1 MHGSVCMRGFARPP
15 DPTREIERPRSL
27 EYPRAGALGGGRK
40 AQRVAQRMQVSA
52 ARIVQRGDVAAR
64 LEHRA
69 HFLARHV
76 ARRRVSESIPQR
88 GLERA
93 QLGVVAGV
101 DRDLHVAARPLALD
115 SVARDELSDEIDTF
129 DGDVPNGAR
138 DLGPREPFELD
149 VAGRRADEHLAAA
162 PPRGAPADA
171 VLLEQHNPIAALGK
185 VQRGR
190 APCDAAAY
198 DANVAAHLPGQRGPR
213 RGSIRRGLVVG
224 TDAPKEGH
232 DGASTEPAGDE
243 RGAAQDSGATAPLQ
257 ARKRRLLTQFRIQ
270 WPRSSG
276 CRRKPCGDVAQP
288 AALWCD
294 NALPM
299 SLRRPVIGLPA
310 DRRMIGLHPFHAV
323 GERYIRAVVEAAGA
337 IPFLIPSLGEALD
350 PDAVLDRVDGILF
363 TGSPSNVEPR
373 HYGGPPSAPGT
384 LHDPHRDATTLPLIP
399 GAIAAG
405 VPVLGICRGFQEMNV
420 AFGGTLHQR
429 VHEVPGLMDHRDD
442 ESQPLEAQFGSAHDV
457 LLEPGGLLRQL
468 AGTDRVRVNSLHSQG
483 VERLGHD
490 LAIEARAPDGLVEA
504 FRVRSAKRFAVAV
517 QWHPEW
523 QVMSNTFSRAIFAAF
538 GAASLERAQLR

>member
-1 MHGSVCMRGFARPP
+1 
-15 DPTREIERPRSL
+15 
-27 EYPRAGALGGGRK
+27 
-40 AQRVAQRMQVSA
+40 
-52 ARIVQRGDVAAR
+52 
-64 LEHRA
+64 
-69 HFLARHV
+69 
-76 ARRRVSESIPQR
+76 
-88 GLERA
+88 
-93 QLGVVAGV
+93 
-101 DRDLHVAARPLALD
+101 
-115 SVARDELSDEIDTF
+115 
-129 DGDVPNGAR
+129 
-138 DLGPREPFELD
+138 
-149 VAGRRADEHLAAA
+149 
-162 PPRGAPADA
+162 
-171 VLLEQHNPIAALGK
+171 
-185 VQRGR
+185 
-190 APCDAAAY
+190 
-198 DANVAAHLPGQRGPR
+198 
-213 RGSIRRGLVVG
+213 
-224 TDAPKEGH
+224 
-232 DGASTEPAGDE
+232 
-243 RGAAQDSGATAPLQ
+243 
-257 ARKRRLLTQFRIQ
+257 
-270 WPRSSG
+270 
-276 CRRKPCGDVAQP
+276 
-288 AALWCD
+288 
-294 NALPM
+294 
-299 SLRRPVIGLPA
+299 
-310 DRRMIGLHPFHAV
+310 MIGLHPFHAV

-442 ESQPLEAQFGSAHDV
+442 ESQPLETQYGPAHDV